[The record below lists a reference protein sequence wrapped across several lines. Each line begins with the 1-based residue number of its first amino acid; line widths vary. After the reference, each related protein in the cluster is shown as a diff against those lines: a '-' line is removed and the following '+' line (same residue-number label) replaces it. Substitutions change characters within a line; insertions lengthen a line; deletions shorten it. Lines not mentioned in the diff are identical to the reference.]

1 MKTTIKVA
9 VAALVIASFGFAG
22 CKKGPNDPFISLLS
36 RKARMTGEWK
46 TTKGEGKEVNGP
58 TTTTWTYDG
67 AVYSETQT
75 TGSSST
81 TSTNNITMNTT
92 FEKDGTFKRV
102 TVETQ
107 TTPFSYTETIT
118 ETGTWNFTGKIGE
131 DKNKDHVVMKT
142 LSTSSVYVAGSST
155 VSSST
160 SYTGDDAPTMLYFL
174 DQLKNKEI
182 IMTYEGTT
190 TSGST
195 TTSNEGAWTMT
206 QE

>member
-1 MKTTIKVA
+1 MKTTIKIA

-46 TTKGEGKEVNGP
+46 TTKGEGKEVQGN

-67 AVYSETQT
+67 AIYKETQT
-75 TGSSST
+75 TGSNSST
-81 TSTNNITMNTT
+81 TSTNITYETS

-102 TVETQ
+102 TTTTVTSPIAGSEVE
-107 TTPFSYTETIT
+107 T
-118 ETGTWNFTGKIGE
+118 ETGTWNFTGGVGE
-131 DKNKDHVVMKT
+131 DKGKDHIVMKI
-142 LSTSSVYVAGSST
+142 LSYNDVIT
-155 VSSST
+155 VGSSST
-160 SYTGDDAPTMLYFL
+160 SSTTTYTGDDAPTEIYFL

-182 IMTYEGTT
+182 VITYEGTT
-190 TSGST
+190 TNGSS
-195 TTSNEGAWTMT
+195 TTSNEGSWTMT

>member
-9 VAALVIASFGFAG
+9 VAALIIASFGFAG

-46 TTKGEGKEVNGP
+46 TTAGKGSSTEPG
-58 TTTTWTYDG
+58 TTKSWTYDG
-67 AVYSETQT
+67 AIYTETETQ
-75 TGSSST
+75 GSQTT
-81 TSTNNITMNTT
+81 TSTANFTINTT

-102 TVETQ
+102 TVTTT
-107 TTPFSYTETIT
+107 TTPFASTDTDT

-142 LSTSSVYVAGSST
+142 LSSSSVTVVGSITTSST
-155 VSSST
+155 T
-160 SYTGDDAPTMLYFL
+160 TYTGDDAPTAIFFL

-182 IMTYEGTT
+182 IMTYDGTT
-190 TSGST
+190 TNGSVT
-195 TTSNEGAWTMT
+195 ESNEGSWTMT

>member
-1 MKTTIKVA
+1 MKTSIKIA

-22 CKKGPNDPFISLLS
+22 CKKGPNDPFISFLS
-36 RKARMTGEWK
+36 RKARVSGEWK
-46 TTKGEGKEVNGP
+46 TTKGEGKEVQGN

-75 TGSSST
+75 TGSNST
-81 TSTNNITMNTT
+81 TTTSNITMETT
-92 FEKDGTFKRV
+92 YEKDGTFKRV
-102 TVETQ
+102 TVTTT
-107 TTPFSYTETIT
+107 TTPIASTRTVT
-118 ETGTWNFTGKIGE
+118 ETGTWNFTSGVG
-131 DKNKDHVVMKT
+131 DNKNKDHMVMTT
-142 LSTSSVYVAGSST
+142 LSSSDVFVVGSST
-155 VSSST
+155 TSSST
-160 SYTGDDAPTMLYFL
+160 TYTGDDAPNMIYFL

-195 TTSNEGAWTMT
+195 STSNEGSWTMT